1 MTQWTEERGSEPGV
15 VVLQDWKWFARRVA
29 NAVVVGLFFAMV
41 VLAALPMGANRDWA
55 WGPLCVMLG
64 LIAIPIACGLGAR
77 GGHSVIVA
85 ERLPL
90 AILAGCWIFF
100 MAFGLWQMTSW
111 TPRSGDAWL
120 FEKAAAI
127 LGRARAPIPAVAADL
142 ARNTLLRC
150 LACAL
155 IFLAARA
162 ICRDRD
168 NARWLLIAF
177 VTSGVVVAG
186 YGLAMQVST
195 HSCYVGSYLKKEHEY
210 NVIDYCLMSGTFVSS
225 NSFACYMGMAVI
237 ASAALL
243 FSGKSNKGNPPY
255 GHDEEEDVRFL
266 DWFTGARVVQL
277 AAIFLMLGGM
287 LMSASR
293 AGFAATAAGAVALGL
308 LLMRGRWRARPD
320 LARVFFVGLAVFAV
334 VGIVAG
340 SPLLTKF
347 SAATDS
353 FSRLHI
359 WYVALK
365 AIWLSPWL
373 GWGLGGFADIY
384 TILQPASILIPN
396 NLAHSTPLEVVVEL
410 GVIAAIPALAVVA
423 LPWAICLR
431 GALRRRLSSRYL
443 PVAAFSIVAVPILHS
458 MVDFSLQMPAIGF
471 VTAALLGM
479 GWAQAFGRR
488 DNGPKGFT
496 PWE

>member
-1 MTQWTEERGSEPGV
+1 MTQWTEERGGEPGV
-15 VVLQDWKWFARRVA
+15 VVLQDWKWFARRVVDA
-29 NAVVVGLFFAMV
+29 GVVVLFFAMV
-41 VLAALPMGANRDWA
+41 MLAALPMGANRDWA
-55 WGPLCVMLG
+55 WAPLCVMLG
-64 LIAIPIACGLGAR
+64 LIVIPIACGLGAR
-77 GGHSVIVA
+77 GGHGVIAA

-90 AILAGCWIFF
+90 AVLAGCWIFF

-127 LGRARAPIPAVAADL
+127 LGDAHAPVPALAADL
-142 ARNTLLRC
+142 ARNSLLRC

-168 NARWLLIAF
+168 NARWLLVAL
-177 VTSGVVVAG
+177 VASGVVVVS

-195 HSCYVGSYLKKEHEY
+195 HSCYVGSFLKKQHEY

-237 ASAALL
+237 ASVALL
-243 FSGKSNKGNPPY
+243 FSGKGRKSNPPY
-255 GHDEEEDVRFL
+255 GHDEEEDVRL
-266 DWFTGARVVQL
+266 IDWFTGARVVQL

-293 AGFAATAAGAVALGL
+293 AGFAATAAGGVAFGL
-308 LLMRGRWRARPD
+308 LLMRGRWKSRPD
-320 LARVFFVGLAVFAV
+320 LGRVFFAGLAVFV
-334 VGIVAG
+334 VIGVIAG
-340 SPLLTKF
+340 SALLTKF
-347 SAATDS
+347 ADASDS
-353 FSRLHI
+353 FSRLRI

-384 TILQPASILIPN
+384 TILQPESILIPN

-410 GVIAAIPALAVVA
+410 GVIASIPAMAVVA

-431 GALRRRLSSRYL
+431 GALRRRLSYRYL
-443 PVAAFSIVAVPILHS
+443 PVAAFAIAAVPILHS
-458 MVDFSLQMPAIGF
+458 TIDFSLQMPAIGF
-471 VTAALLGM
+471 VTSAMLGM

-488 DNGPKGFT
+488 DNAPEGFT

>member
-1 MTQWTEERGSEPGV
+1 MTQWTTEKASEPGV
-15 VVLQDWKWFARRVA
+15 AVLQDWKWFARRA
-29 NAVVVGLFFAMV
+29 AHASVVVVFFAMV
-41 VLAALPMGANRDWA
+41 MLAALPMGANRDWA
-55 WGPLCVMLG
+55 WAPLCVMLG

-77 GGHSVIVA
+77 GGHSVIAA

-100 MAFGLWQMTSW
+100 MAFGLWQTTSW

-120 FEKAAAI
+120 FEKAATI
-127 LGRARAPIPAVAADL
+127 LGMAHAPVPAIAADL
-142 ARNTLLRC
+142 ARNSLLRC

-168 NARWLLIAF
+168 NARWLLIGLVA
-177 VTSGVVVAG
+177 SGVVVVT

-195 HSCYVGSYLKKEHEY
+195 HSCYLGSFLKKQHEY
-210 NVIDYCLMSGTFVSS
+210 NVIDFCLMSGTFVSS

-237 ASAALL
+237 ASAALM
-243 FSGKSNKGNPPY
+243 FSGKSRQNDPPY
-255 GHDEEEDVRFL
+255 GHDEEEDVRL
-266 DWFTGARVVQL
+266 IDWFTGARVVQL

-293 AGFAATAAGAVALGL
+293 AGFGATATGALVFGL
-308 LLMRGRWRARPD
+308 LLMRGRWKARPD
-320 LARVFFVGLAVFAV
+320 LGRVFFAGFAVFVVVGL
-334 VGIVAG
+334 VAG
-340 SPLLTKF
+340 SALLTKF
-347 SAATDS
+347 ADAGDS
-353 FSRLHI
+353 YSRLRI
-359 WYVALK
+359 WYVALR

-384 TILQPASILIPN
+384 TVLQPASILIPN

-423 LPWAICLR
+423 IPWLICLR
-431 GALRRRLSSRYL
+431 GALRRRLSYRYL
-443 PVAAFSIVAVPILHS
+443 PVAAFSIAAVPILHS
-458 MVDFSLQMPAIGF
+458 SMDFSLQMPAIAF
-471 VTAALLGM
+471 VTSALLGM

-488 DNGPKGFT
+488 DNAPKGFT

>member
-1 MTQWTEERGSEPGV
+1 MTQWTEERGGEPGV
-15 VVLQDWKWFARRVA
+15 VVLQDWKWFARRVVDA
-29 NAVVVGLFFAMV
+29 GVVVVFFAMV
-41 VLAALPMGANRDWA
+41 MLAALPMGANRDWA
-55 WGPLCVMLG
+55 WAPLCVMLG
-64 LIAIPIACGLGAR
+64 LIAIPIACGLGTR
-77 GGHSVIVA
+77 GGHGVIAA

-90 AILAGCWIFF
+90 TILAGCWIFF
-100 MAFGLWQMTSW
+100 MAFGLWQTTSW

-127 LGRARAPIPAVAADL
+127 LGHSLAPVPAVAADL
-142 ARNTLLRC
+142 ARNSLLRC

-168 NARWLLIAF
+168 NARWLLVAL
-177 VTSGVVVAG
+177 VASGVVVVS

-195 HSCYVGSYLKKEHEY
+195 HSCYVGSFLKKQHEY

-237 ASAALL
+237 ASVALL
-243 FSGKSNKGNPPY
+243 FSGKGRKGNPPY
-255 GHDEEEDVRFL
+255 GRDEEEDVRL
-266 DWFTGARVVQL
+266 IDWFTGARVVQL
-277 AAIFLMLGGM
+277 AAILLMLGGM

-293 AGFAATAAGAVALGL
+293 AGFAATAAGGVAFGL
-308 LLMRGRWRARPD
+308 LLMRGRWKSRPD
-320 LARVFFVGLAVFAV
+320 LGRVFFAGLAVFV
-334 VGIVAG
+334 VIGIIAG
-340 SPLLTKF
+340 SALLTKF
-347 SAATDS
+347 ADASDS
-353 FSRLHI
+353 FSRLRI

-384 TILQPASILIPN
+384 TILQPESILIPN
-396 NLAHSTPLEVVVEL
+396 NLAHSTPLEVMVEL
-410 GVIAAIPALAVVA
+410 GVIAAIPAMAVVA

-431 GALRRRLSSRYL
+431 GALRRRLSYRYL
-443 PVAAFSIVAVPILHS
+443 PVAAFAIAAVPILHS
-458 MVDFSLQMPAIGF
+458 TIDFSLQMPAIGF
-471 VTAALLGM
+471 VTSAVLGM

-488 DNGPKGFT
+488 DDAPKGFT